1 MINLGKP
8 KSVVGLDIG
17 SYAVKAV
24 ELKLMSKQDTPLF
37 EVQKVGYMQL
47 PHDAIVDGMIID
59 TPAVVETIKMVF
71 ESSKIT
77 NKRVAI
83 SISGNSVIIKKI
95 ALPSM
100 ETEELAESIIWE
112 AKHNIPYP
120 YEETSV
126 DYAVMKPSGGRE
138 DQSTDILL
146 VAAKKDTISNF
157 STAVG
162 QARKRLEAIEV
173 DLFALQNCYELN
185 YPEMFRQKTAA
196 VINLGANITNIVIV
210 EKGNPQL
217 FRDLSMGGL
226 LFAEEMSKELNIS
239 YDEAEKLLKGIPS
252 GNIDSERYDHV
263 INLNIENIIEELEKT
278 FSFYEAG
285 ERESKRIEQIL
296 IGGGLSQIPGL
307 IKKVE
312 EKFQTGTE
320 LLNPFR
326 MVNSNN
332 DKIDSIY
339 LEELAPL
346 FGVATGLATRLI
358 P

>member
-1 MINLGKP
+1 MIGLGRQ

-24 ELKLMSKQDTPLF
+24 ELKPVSKDNPPQF
-37 EVQKVGYMQL
+37 EVQKVGYEPL
-47 PHDAIVDGMIID
+47 PHDAIVDGLIID

-71 ESSKIT
+71 DSQKIS

-126 DYAVMKPSGGRE
+126 DYAMLKPQGSGE
-138 DQSTDILL
+138 EQSTDILL
-146 VAAKKDTISNF
+146 VAAKKETISNF
-157 STAVG
+157 TTAVN
-162 QARKRLEAIEV
+162 QARKHLQAIEV
-173 DLFALQNCYELN
+173 DLFALHNCFEIN
-185 YPEMFRQKTAA
+185 YPDMFSSKTVAL
-196 VINLGANITNIVIV
+196 INLGANITNIVIV
-210 EKGNPQL
+210 EKGNPQV
-217 FRDLSMGGL
+217 FRDLSLGGT

-239 YDEAEKLLKGIPS
+239 YAAAEKLLKGIPS
-252 GNIDSERYDHV
+252 ENIDQEKFEVVLNMNIGNIIS
-263 INLNIENIIEELEKT
+263 ELEKVI
-278 FSFYEAG
+278 SFFEAG
-285 ERESKRIEQIL
+285 ERENKQIEHIL
-296 IGGGLSQIPGL
+296 ISGGLSQIPNL
-307 IKKVE
+307 VKKME
-312 EKFQTGTE
+312 ESFQINTE

-326 MVNSNN
+326 RISSNA
-332 DKIDSIY
+332 DKVDNIY
-339 LEELAPL
+339 LEEMAPL

-358 P
+358 S